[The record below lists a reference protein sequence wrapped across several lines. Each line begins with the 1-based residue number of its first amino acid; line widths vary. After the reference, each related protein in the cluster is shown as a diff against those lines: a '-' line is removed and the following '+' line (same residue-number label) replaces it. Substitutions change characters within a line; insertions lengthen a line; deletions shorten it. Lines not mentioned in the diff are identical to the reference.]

1 MSMPR
6 LRRRHRED
14 VAGLTQNRAATEGFL
29 ENGVAMLA
37 SPASARGM
45 GSSAMVLNSFG
56 RRMTPQSPN
65 EALQPEAPPPPP
77 PKPPSRRRPTLSA
90 LSGFVSFLVIV
101 AVAALAGLAW
111 INSQLHEPGP
121 LVANKVVYIV
131 PHTDLPDIIEKL
143 DAEGVIDSPL
153 TMNAV
158 LTAERKR
165 AKVKAGE
172 FLFKQHASL
181 RDVIDTLVSGK
192 QYLHA
197 FTIPEGLTS
206 QQIAQRIRDS
216 DLLSGD
222 VRDMPKEGA
231 LLPETYKVFRGMTRS
246 DLLIKM
252 QEDDRRTVEQIW
264 ARRAPDLPL
273 RSPFDL
279 VTLASIVEKETGK
292 ADERSRVAGVFIN
305 RLRKH
310 MRLQSDPTIVYGLV
324 AGQGTLGHSI
334 TRAEL
339 DRRTPYNTY
348 QVDGLPPGPID
359 NPGRAALEAV
369 ANPSRTSDLYFVA
382 DGTGGHAFAET
393 VDEHNKNVQRWRQI
407 ERDAKDKVDV
417 DKLSP
422 SAVAPPPKL
431 NQRSD
436 ADDAVFGVLP
446 SDVTSVSVGRVASF
460 VDPTSNHDI
469 DKVFAAVER
478 GPTSTPRRTRAGV
491 IKTASAMPD
500 PASYTRSVDTM
511 GFSLDGPAP
520 KGSDVLDGP
529 ITPTAAPSASTSAD
543 ATPPTRQATAAAAV
557 VAARPVGT
565 RESRISALDATTPEH
580 PDLFSESE
588 GGATGAAPMK
598 TPPPHPKI
606 YDASED
612 TPLDPLRNK
621 TFDLNT
627 AKTIPADL
635 VH

>member
-1 MSMPR
+1 
-6 LRRRHRED
+6 
-14 VAGLTQNRAATEGFL
+14 
-29 ENGVAMLA
+29 
-37 SPASARGM
+37 
-45 GSSAMVLNSFG
+45 MVLNSFG
-56 RRMTPQSPN
+56 RQMTLQSPH

-90 LSGFVSFLVIV
+90 MSGFVSFLVIV

-111 INSQLHEPGP
+111 INSRLHEPGP
-121 LVANKVVYIV
+121 LAANKVVYIV

-143 DAEGVIDSPL
+143 DSEGVIDSPV
-153 TMNAV
+153 TMNVV

-197 FTIPEGLTS
+197 FTVPEGLTT

-222 VRDMPKEGA
+222 VRDLPKEGA
-231 LLPETYKVFRGMTRS
+231 LLPETYKVFRNMTRS

-252 QEDDRRTVEQIW
+252 QEDDRRAVEQIW

-273 RSPFDL
+273 RSPYDL

-292 ADERSRVAGVFIN
+292 ADERPRVAGVFIN

-324 AGQGTLGHSI
+324 AGQGTLGHAI
-334 TRAEL
+334 TRSEL
-339 DRRTPYNTY
+339 DKRTPYNTY

-422 SAVAPPPKL
+422 SAVVPPSPKP

-436 ADDAVFGVLP
+436 ADEAIFGVLP
-446 SDVTSVSVGRVASF
+446 SSVTSVSVGRVAFF
-460 VDPTSNHDI
+460 VDPTMNHDI
-469 DKVFAAVER
+469 DKISAAEER
-478 GPTSTPRRTRAGV
+478 GPAASTRRTHGGA

-511 GFSLDGPAP
+511 GFSLDGPVP

-529 ITPTAAPSASTSAD
+529 ITSPSASDAASPAPASA
-543 ATPPTRQATAAAAV
+543 AQQTTAAAV
-557 VAARPVGT
+557 VASRPVGT
-565 RESRISALDATTPEH
+565 REARLNALDVTAPDH
-580 PDLFSESE
+580 PDLFADPD
-588 GGATGAAPMK
+588 GGALPAAPTK
-598 TPPPHPKI
+598 TPPAHPKI
-606 YDASED
+606 YDASEN
-612 TPLDPLRNK
+612 TPLDPLRNR
-621 TFDLNT
+621 TYDLNT

>member
-1 MSMPR
+1 MTENRALKAPLELGVAKPALS
-6 LRRRHRED
+6 
-14 VAGLTQNRAATEGFL
+14 VAGWVA
-29 ENGVAMLA
+29 GV
-37 SPASARGM
+37 
-45 GSSAMVLNSFG
+45 SAMVLNSFG
-56 RRMTPQSPN
+56 RRLTPQSPN
-65 EALQPEAPPPPP
+65 EALQPEAAPPPPP
-77 PKPPSRRRPTLSA
+77 RPPSRRRPTLSA
-90 LSGFVSFLVIV
+90 VSGFVSFLVII

-121 LVANKVVYIV
+121 LAANKVVYIA

-143 DAEGVIDSPL
+143 DSDGVIDSPV
-153 TMNAV
+153 TMNVV

-165 AKVKAGE
+165 AKIKAGE

-197 FTIPEGLTS
+197 FTIPEGLTT

-222 VRDMPKEGA
+222 VREMPKEGA
-231 LLPETYKVFRGMTRS
+231 LLPETYKVFRGMTRG

-252 QEDDRRTVEQIW
+252 QEDDRRAVEQIW

-334 TRAEL
+334 TRSEL
-339 DRRTPYNTY
+339 DKKTPYNTY
-348 QVDGLPPGPID
+348 QIDGLPPGPID

-369 ANPSRTSDLYFVA
+369 ANPSRTPDLYFVA

-393 VDEHNKNVQRWRQI
+393 MDEHNKNVQRWRQI
-407 ERDAKDKVDV
+407 ERDNKDKVDV

-422 SAVAPPPKL
+422 SAVSPPPGGTVTKP

-436 ADDAVFGVLP
+436 ADDAIFGVL
-446 SDVTSVSVGRVASF
+446 SSSIASVNVGQIASF
-460 VDPTSNHDI
+460 IDPTANHDI
-469 DKVFAAVER
+469 DKVFAAEQR
-478 GPTSTPRRTRAGV
+478 GPASNPSRARAGT

-500 PASYTRSVDTM
+500 PASYTQSVDAM
-511 GFSLDGPAP
+511 GFSLVGPAP
-520 KGSDVLDGP
+520 TGSAVLDGP
-529 ITPTAAPSASTSAD
+529 ITPTDASVPSEAPPSA
-543 ATPPTRQATAAAAV
+543 QANAAAV
-557 VAARPVGT
+557 VAAHPVGT
-565 RESRISALDATTPEH
+565 REARATVLDVTSPEH
-580 PDLFSESE
+580 PDLFADPEDGSAA
-588 GGATGAAPMK
+588 ATPTK
-598 TPPPHPKI
+598 TPPKHPKI
-606 YDASED
+606 YDASQD

-621 TFDLNT
+621 SFDLNT